1 MSNVEFNEP
10 RFVKPSMGNTL
21 DIYFAEKKVT
31 PIFENT
37 EESIVANKGEN
48 EKKIKARFVKDH
60 KINSKDIISYTPEKT
75 FKTAVGG
82 ENILIK
88 YKKKVRDEVSFP
100 KIETTKIKQKIWIVA
115 VCNGQN
121 GTLSVEILE
130 NKQTNS
136 TAIYEGSVKFLV
148 GEEEKTKIEFDLSK
162 DKTSEP
168 NIFAK
173 EIKLQPKS
181 NDDVKLL
188 LDKYKERPDK
198 KSFHFIKASVSGND
212 EEIIYPDNS
221 TEFLNK
227 DAKRLEVLGVP
238 CYCGVDFTA
247 EQIQEFYKKS
257 NGNVKSLFTADNC
270 PLPADKKTY
279 KEFTQELNAAM
290 KSYEINTCIRKAHF
304 LAQIEAE
311 TFFDTTLEYASGWD
325 YDHTTHL
332 ENYNNYKLYLAN
344 VSNPKNPYKNFGTK
358 AIKRG
363 HDRYLECIEHGH
375 DVKGHGPKYKGRGLI
390 QLTWKDTYE
399 AYFNKL
405 AKSTLITTPE
415 VVANDLNMVCDS
427 AAWYW
432 KERSSWGNLNN
443 YADNDDFI
451 SVSVGVN
458 GGLNG
463 FEHRKSNLK
472 KILKTL
478 QTKET
483 CINIDKITKVIGE
496 YKYETS
502 GIRNKQWGKKNKS
515 KIEAYDD

>member
-1 MSNVEFNEP
+1 MSNVEFNKP

-31 PIFENT
+31 PIFENL

-48 EKKIKARFVKDH
+48 EKKIKARFIKEK
-60 KINSKDIISYTPEKT
+60 KINTKDLISYTPEKK

-82 ENILIK
+82 ENITIK
-88 YKKKVRDEVSFP
+88 YKKKIKDEISFL
-100 KIETTKIKQKIWIVA
+100 KIEKTKLKKKIWIVA
-115 VCNGQN
+115 VCASQN
-121 GTLSVEILE
+121 GIVTAEIFE
-130 NKQTNS
+130 NKQTNEK
-136 TAIYEGSVKFLV
+136 AIYDGSVKFLV
-148 GEEEKTKIEFDLSK
+148 NEEEKIKIEFDLSK
-162 DKTSEP
+162 DKTIEP

-188 LDKYKERPDK
+188 IDKYKERPDK
-198 KSFHFIKASVSGND
+198 NSFHFIKGSVSGNE
-212 EEIIYPDNS
+212 EEIIFPENS
-221 TEFLNK
+221 NEFLNK
-227 DAKRLEVLGVP
+227 DTKRLEVLGIP
-238 CYCGVDFTA
+238 CYCGVDFTV
-247 EQIQEFYKKS
+247 EQIQDFYKKS
-257 NGNVKSLFTADNC
+257 NGNVKALFTAKNC

-279 KEFTQELNAAM
+279 IEFTKELNTAM
-290 KSYEINTCIRKAHF
+290 NTYEINTCIRKAHF

-311 TFFDTTLEYASGWD
+311 TFFDTTLEYADGMD

-344 VSNPKNPYKNFGTK
+344 KSKPKNPYESFNTK
-358 AIKRG
+358 AVKRG
-363 HDRYLECIEHGH
+363 YNRYLECIEHGH
-375 DVKGHGPKYKGRGLI
+375 DVEGYGPKYKGKGLI

-399 AYFNKL
+399 AYFGYLKK
-405 AKSTLITTPE
+405 ATLITTPE
-415 VVANDLNMVCDS
+415 VVANDLNLVCDS

-443 YADNDDFI
+443 YADNDDLI
-451 SVSVGVN
+451 CASVGVN

-463 FEHRKSNLK
+463 FKHRKENLK
-472 KILKTL
+472 TILKNL
-478 QTKET
+478 ETKDT

-496 YKYETS
+496 YKYDTS
-502 GIRNKQWGKKNKS
+502 AIKNKKWGKNNKS